1 MQLVDRKALLQIA
14 PLWRLGFRPF
24 FLAGTVFAALAIPL
38 WLGVLAGW
46 WPAWQPAGGA
56 LGWHRHEMLFGFGAS
71 IIAGFL
77 LTAAQNWTGR
87 PGLSG
92 PPLAA
97 LAAMWLAARLAW
109 LLGAPLWLLIPL
121 ELAFLPTVALLLG
134 RMLWAVRQ
142 VRNYPIV
149 GVLTLL
155 TLADLQVVLGL
166 AQGNE
171 AWQRQGV
178 IAALWLVAAMMGL
191 IGGRVIPF
199 FTQRGLGRTA
209 QVPALPWLEWSAQG
223 GLVLLAVLTATGP
236 ALQAQAWLG
245 ALFALVALLHG
256 VRLAR
261 WHDAGLWKVPLLWSL
276 HLAYAWLVLALAGQ
290 ALWHFGLLANASLAL
305 HALGV
310 GGMGGL
316 ILAMVARVSLGHT
329 GRPLQPPAAMAWAF
343 ALVNFGAAAR
353 VLLPPFWPMGSLL
366 LAGAAWTA
374 AFALFVWHY
383 APMLCKPR
391 LDGQPG

>member
-1 MQLVDRKALLQIA
+1 M
-14 PLWRLGFRPF
+14 
-24 FLAGTVFAALAIPL
+24 
-38 WLGVLAGW
+38 
-46 WPAWQPAGGA
+46 
-56 LGWHRHEMLFGFGAS
+56 
-71 IIAGFL
+71 
-77 LTAAQNWTGR
+77 
-87 PGLSG
+87 
-92 PPLAA
+92 
-97 LAAMWLAARLAW
+97 
-109 LLGAPLWLLIPL
+109 
-121 ELAFLPTVALLLG
+121 
-134 RMLWAVRQ
+134 
-142 VRNYPIV
+142 
-149 GVLTLL
+149 LTLL

-166 AQGNE
+166 VQGNE

-343 ALVNFGAAAR
+343 ALVNLGTAAR
-353 VLLPPFWPMGSLL
+353 VLLPPLWPQGSLL

-374 AFALFVWHY
+374 AFGLFVWHY
-383 APMLCKPR
+383 GPMLCQPR
-391 LDGQPG
+391 VDGQPG